1 MLKVLSPITFE
12 IFYRCFVRTSTESVW
27 QEHPIKRPMLSKESW
42 QTNSY
47 GISNGISNESTVKLT
62 RSDFSV
68 KDPLLFKLHMRWY
81 WTFVDLKEQFDD
93 TSYGRCLLRLQL
105 ANLRATVT
113 HQKRTIIYQN
123 QTFVL
128 MCAIDWSL
136 IGMKQFY
143 MPFTNTQKSV

>member
-12 IFYRCFVRTSTESVW
+12 IFYLWFVWTSTESAW
-27 QEHPIKRPMLSKESW
+27 QEHPIKSPMLSKETW

-47 GISNGISNESTVKLT
+47 GISNESTVKLT

-68 KDPLLFKLHMRWY
+68 KEPLLFKLHMRWY
-81 WTFVDLKEQFDD
+81 GTFVDLKEQFDD

-105 ANLRATVT
+105 SNLRATVT

-123 QTFVL
+123 QNFVP